1 MRENDNATVPVP
13 KRVPWNKGKLIG
25 PRPPLRQKHVWAIP
39 TTLQIEQQL
48 RDLALFNLA
57 IDSKLR
63 GCDLVHIRVDDV
75 APSGH
80 AVQRA
85 TVRQKK
91 TGRPVR
97 FELTEQTRQAVDE
110 AVEHVRG
117 LEPSVLGIHLE
128 GPFLSPAKAGVH
140 NLDMLRRPTETD
152 LAMLTAQRN
161 GVTLV
166 TLAPEVV
173 PEQFIIDL
181 AVAGVR
187 ISLGHSMAT
196 YAQTKAAMAAGLAGF
211 THLFNAMRPLESREP
226 GPIAAALKSP
236 QAWYGLIVDGVHV
249 SPAMLRFA
257 LRGAGHPILV
267 TDAMPPVGGTRESFM
282 LQGKTIVVR
291 EGRCTASDGTPA
303 GACLDMASAVR
314 NCVRLLDVTLPEA
327 LRFAST
333 NTAEFLGRGHML
345 GKLAPRFRADM
356 VALDGNTIEVLATW
370 VAGRL
375 TH

>member
-226 GPIAAALKSP
+226 GPIAAALELP